1 MRMLGAGSM
10 ANKWFVVYAQK
21 NAAGISRLGVV
32 AGKRI
37 MPTAVS
43 RNFAKRLVR
52 EVFRRNFPADF
63 AWDVVVRARRQLG
76 PETSAEGRLALQQ
89 LLQAMQK

>member
-1 MRMLGAGSM
+1 MLDADSM

-21 NAAGISRLGVV
+21 NAAGVSRLGVV

-52 EVFRRNFPADF
+52 EVFRRNFPADI

-76 PETSAEGRLALQQ
+76 SETSAEGRLALQQ
-89 LLQAMQK
+89 LLQAVQK